1 MKKLLNIAS
10 ALALGSMA
18 TQAFAADGTINF
30 NGTISNVT
38 CTLAAAGGTTS
49 GTVTLPT
56 VTQTALKNIGD
67 TAGTTQFSI
76 KLSACTGTPAPTLAA
91 AWFETGSEVN
101 AAGRLVT
108 TVAGTQTDALSIAL
122 YNMGS
127 ATPIAIGQG
136 NGSIGSSGAS
146 FPITSGSA
154 TLNYQAKYYAEKV
167 GVPAGAVVAK
177 VNYTIQYQ

>member
-1 MKKLLNIAS
+1 MKRLITITGAI
-10 ALALGSMA
+10 ALAGLVSHA
-18 TQAFAADGTINF
+18 YAADGTINF
-30 NGTISNVT
+30 AGNVSNVT
-38 CTLAAAGGTTS
+38 CTIAAAGGNTS

-56 VTQTALKNIGD
+56 VTQSALKAVGD

-76 KLSACTGTPAPTLAA
+76 KLSSCVGTPAPTKAA

-101 AAGRLVT
+101 AAGRVIT
-108 TVAGTQTDALSIAL
+108 TIGGTPTDALTIAL

-127 ATPIAIGQG
+127 ATPIVIGQG
-136 NGSIGSSGAS
+136 DGSLGSSGAS
-146 FPITSGSA
+146 FDITSGGA

-167 GVPAGAVVAK
+167 GVTAGAVIGK